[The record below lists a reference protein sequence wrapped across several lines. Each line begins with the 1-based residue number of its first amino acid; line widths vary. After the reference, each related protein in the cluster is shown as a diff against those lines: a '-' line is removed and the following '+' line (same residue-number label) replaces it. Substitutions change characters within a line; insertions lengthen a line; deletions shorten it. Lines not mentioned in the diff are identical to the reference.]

1 MLNSI
6 IPRSAGVAALFMQA
20 QVALVGAFVR
30 SIICSAGDSPPAF
43 FTFAM
48 FIHSSRHV
56 DSCYAAST
64 EALQVLR
71 APLQEALE
79 VDVVVVGAGFTGLYT
94 ALNLAAGGAKV
105 AILEA
110 SRVAWAASGRNGGQ
124 VILGFSCDMP
134 PFEAALGL
142 DGARQVW
149 KLTQDAAAEIR
160 RRIQVHGIDCEF
172 ANGHLW
178 TSVQQRRVHL
188 LSDWQEQAQRKWGYT
203 GLRMVD
209 KAELPQHVGSARYQA
224 GLLDSQGGHLHPLKY
239 ALGLARAAEALGVRI
254 FENTRALQYSEAPDR
269 VQVQT
274 EQGSVRATRMV
285 LACNSYIDQLA
296 PQLQRRVLP
305 VGTYM
310 IATAPLAPAL
320 AQQLL
325 PSNVSDNQFILDY
338 FRLDADRR
346 LLFGG
351 KCTYTGRTPA
361 NLRASMRAD
370 MLRVFPGLADVPIDY
385 AWGGHIDI
393 TMART
398 PDFGHVGNVYWAQG
412 FSGHGLVPTCVAG
425 RVLAEAIAGNDSHLR
440 LFSAL
445 HNRPFPGGEVLAG
458 MLQVLGM
465 SYYRMRDYF

>member
-1 MLNSI
+1 
-6 IPRSAGVAALFMQA
+6 
-20 QVALVGAFVR
+20 
-30 SIICSAGDSPPAF
+30 
-43 FTFAM
+43 M
-48 FIHSSRHV
+48 FIRSSQHV
-56 DSCYAAST
+56 DSYYAAST
-64 EALQVLR
+64 PALQVPR

-94 ALNLAAGGAKV
+94 ALNLAARGFSV

-142 DGARQVW
+142 DGARQIW
-149 KLTQDAAAEIR
+149 QLTQDAAAEIR
-160 RRIQVHGIDCEF
+160 QRIADHAIDCEF
-172 ANGHLW
+172 ATGHLW
-178 TSVQQRRVHL
+178 TSVQQRRVHV
-188 LSDWQEQAQRKWGYT
+188 LSDWQEEAQRKWGYS

-224 GLLDSQGGHLHPLKY
+224 GLLDRNGGHLHPLKY

-254 FENTRALQYSEAPDR
+254 FENSQALHYREAPDR
-269 VQVQT
+269 VEVAT
-274 EQGSVRATRMV
+274 EGGQVRAKRMV
-285 LACNSYIDQLA
+285 LACNSYIDRLA
-296 PQLQRRVLP
+296 PHLQRRMLP

-310 IATAPLAPAL
+310 IATAPLAPEL
-320 AQQLL
+320 AQQIL
-325 PSNVSDNQFILDY
+325 PSNLAVSDNQFILDY
-338 FRLDADRR
+338 FRLSADRR

-361 NLRASMRAD
+361 HLRESMRAD
-370 MLRVFPGLADVPIDY
+370 MLRVCPKLADVPIDY

-398 PDFGHVGNVYWAQG
+398 PDFGQAGNVYWAQG

-425 RVLAEAIAGNDSHLR
+425 RVLAEAIAGDDTHLR

-445 HNRPFPGGEVLAG
+445 HHRPFPGGEVVAG

-465 SYYRMRDYF
+465 SYYRLRDYF

>member
-1 MLNSI
+1 MFI
-6 IPRSAGVAALFMQA
+6 RSAQ
-20 QVALVGAFVR
+20 
-30 SIICSAGDSPPAF
+30 
-43 FTFAM
+43 
-48 FIHSSRHV
+48 HV
-56 DSCYAAST
+56 DSFYAAST
-64 EALQVLR
+64 LALQVPR
-71 APLQEALE
+71 APLQENLA
-79 VDVVVVGAGFTGLYT
+79 VDVVVVGAGFTGLYS
-94 ALNLAAGGAKV
+94 ALNLAARGFKV

-149 KLTQDAAAEIR
+149 QLTQDAAAEIR
-160 RRIQVHGIDCEF
+160 QRIADHGIDCEF

-188 LSDWQEQAQRKWGYT
+188 LSDWQEAAQRKWGYT
-203 GLRMVD
+203 GLRMVE

-239 ALGLARAAEALGVRI
+239 ALGLARVAEALGVRI
-254 FENTRALQYSEAPDR
+254 FENTRALQYSEAPDQ
-269 VQVQT
+269 VQVRT
-274 EQGSVRATRMV
+274 EHGTVQAQRLV
-285 LACNSYIDQLA
+285 LACNSYIDRLA
-296 PQLQRRVLP
+296 PTLQRRVLP

-310 IATAPLAPAL
+310 VATAPLPPAL
-320 AQQLL
+320 AQQIL
-325 PSNVSDNQFILDY
+325 PSNLAVSDNQFILDY
-338 FRLDADRR
+338 FRLSADRR

-361 NLRASMRAD
+361 NLRAAMRAD
-370 MLRVFPGLADVPIDY
+370 MLRVFPALAAVPIDY

-398 PDFGHVGNVYWAQG
+398 PDFGQAGNVYWAQG

-425 RVLAEAIAGNDSHLR
+425 RVLAEAIAGDDRHLR

-445 HNRPFPGGEVLAG
+445 PHRPFPGGEAVAG
-458 MLQVLGM
+458 ILQALGM
-465 SYYRMRDYF
+465 AYYRLRDYF